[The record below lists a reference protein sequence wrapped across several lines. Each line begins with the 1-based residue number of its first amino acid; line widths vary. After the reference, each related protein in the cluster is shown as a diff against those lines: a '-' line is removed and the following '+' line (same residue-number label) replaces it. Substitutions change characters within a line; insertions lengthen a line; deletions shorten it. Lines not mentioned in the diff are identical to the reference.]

1 MASLD
6 ALNALHQMKQK
17 LKGQLVNA
25 WSSGHGFRRCVAN
38 RCRFGRAPANR
49 TVAAAFSPPSFGF
62 MLSSRSERL
71 SASRGT
77 SLRFCFAASGPAF
90 SRALKA
96 SISLGRSRIRVL
108 ASLLS
113 IALAFLLAPASR
125 GQSKR
130 ASNPDTECL
139 SCHAQPDLKSA
150 SGHSV
155 FVNAAKHQASVH
167 AILNCTSC
175 HTDVSG
181 FPHTARIK
189 KVDCAAC
196 HSDEAASVPA
206 SIHAVLG
213 AQSCT
218 DCHGS
223 AHDTRSA
230 LSLLPQICNS
240 CHTAEV
246 KDFLASAH
254 GAARK
259 AGDPRSPTCETCHG
273 SIHKIVSASDQASPV
288 AKKNQPATCGGCHA
302 DPAFLASHQIPF
314 AHPVESYQASVHG
327 RAVAAGNNN
336 AAACSDCH
344 SAHAIYP
351 AQNARSTIN
360 HWNVP
365 GTCATCHAEIAKTYR
380 ASVHGQAVAYGV
392 FDAPV
397 CTDCHGDHAI
407 LAPQD
412 PGSLV
417 NPARVSLVTC
427 GRCHGDA
434 RLEARYNLPADR
446 VPTFANSFHGLA
458 ARAGSQSVAN
468 CASCHGVHNIFRSS
482 DPRSTVNTANLSRTC
497 GACHTGAGKT
507 FAIGPV
513 HVDSNPRNEEA
524 AVRLI
529 RQSYWVLIPLTIGFM
544 FFHHGLDFWKKF
556 RSNHVRTS
564 GEKIPR
570 MNIHF
575 RIAHWLTVVS
585 FPALVITGFALK
597 YPESWW
603 ARPMLIGEGRFAF
616 RGTVHRIAAIVLLAS
631 VAYHVAHLVIRRRDR
646 AYWREM
652 LPNLDDMSNLTGAL
666 RYNLGY
672 PKRARCS
679 DASATWRKSNTWPSC
694 GARW

>member
-130 ASNPDTECL
+130 PSNPDTECL

-288 AKKNQPATCGGCHA
+288 AKKISRPLAVGAMPIRHSSPAIRFLLRIRSKATKPAFMDAPLPPATTTPPRARTAIPPTPSIRRKMPARPSIIGMFQVLVPPA
-302 DPAFLASHQIPF
+302 TRKSRKPIAPAFTGKPS
-314 AHPVESYQASVHG
+314 
-327 RAVAAGNNN
+327 RM
-336 AAACSDCH
+336 ACSTRLSAPIATAITLFSRPRIPARWLIPRVCH
-344 SAHAIYP
+344 S
-351 AQNARSTIN
+351 
-360 HWNVP
+360 
-365 GTCATCHAEIAKTYR
+365 
-380 ASVHGQAVAYGV
+380 
-392 FDAPV
+392 
-397 CTDCHGDHAI
+397 
-407 LAPQD
+407 
-412 PGSLV
+412 
-417 NPARVSLVTC
+417 
-427 GRCHGDA
+427 
-434 RLEARYNLPADR
+434 
-446 VPTFANSFHGLA
+446 
-458 ARAGSQSVAN
+458 
-468 CASCHGVHNIFRSS
+468 
-482 DPRSTVNTANLSRTC
+482 
-497 GACHTGAGKT
+497 
-507 FAIGPV
+507 
-513 HVDSNPRNEEA
+513 
-524 AVRLI
+524 
-529 RQSYWVLIPLTIGFM
+529 
-544 FFHHGLDFWKKF
+544 
-556 RSNHVRTS
+556 
-564 GEKIPR
+564 
-570 MNIHF
+570 
-575 RIAHWLTVVS
+575 
-585 FPALVITGFALK
+585 
-597 YPESWW
+597 
-603 ARPMLIGEGRFAF
+603 
-616 RGTVHRIAAIVLLAS
+616 
-631 VAYHVAHLVIRRRDR
+631 
-646 AYWREM
+646 
-652 LPNLDDMSNLTGAL
+652 
-666 RYNLGY
+666 
-672 PKRARCS
+672 
-679 DASATWRKSNTWPSC
+679 
-694 GARW
+694 